1 MAERYH
7 RYCSLAAVVIGHRH
21 AVNCP
26 KTMLTHKTQ
35 NTDKW
40 GERESRL
47 SSLTAIEIIEV
58 ILIGECWLS
67 DRVADECEE
76 RAEILGKSSL
86 EGGQAVQR
94 DAAAGGG
101 GRCGSQHARRWTA
114 SVSAEISGAAR
125 QEWPCD
131 QQQQQQK
138 WSTNCPVD
146 QQQ

>member
-1 MAERYH
+1 MAERYR

-94 DAAAGGG
+94 GAAAGGG